1 MEKSGAFTWCVE
13 RAADW
18 GERPPGWPETRYERK
33 ALAEGRRCVYLSFQR
48 L

>member
-1 MEKSGAFTWCVE
+1 MNKSGAFVWNAE

-18 GERPPGWPETRYERK
+18 RERPSDWPETRYERK
-33 ALAEGRRCVYLSFQR
+33 ALAEGRRCVYLSFRQ